1 MDGEVFLGGDRMTAA
16 FGDYDRTGLSHQTS
30 LRLALSVS
38 DATFGQYECAAFNSE
53 LGAQVMS
60 GAANITYDYTPS
72 SSVPEI
78 EWELPPV
85 LVVSEGKYLVLPCR
99 SVASTEP
106 AKISWYFGRY
116 PVDESRRVYIL
127 ANDSLAFFPIVED
140 DAGTYFCTASNSKGT
155 SESPVLEMKVSYL
168 RTDFLRHPSDTFAY
182 YGQDVVLPCQ
192 PPKSLPPASV
202 VWYKNYKVLDLS
214 LTNVKVVD
222 HDLHLL
228 SVRKSDNGVYYCV
241 AVNNLTTPSTRT
253 SLIATVRLEGPPIML
268 QPPVS
273 TKVTKGD
280 SLHLSCL
287 VEADPEP
294 VTSWLFQGLPVPPSD
309 KLSIV
314 NRGQELFVNDMG
326 KAWEGQFT
334 CVSKNRYGNAA
345 GNASVVVIVP
355 PASLHPIGQLTAR
368 EGRSY
373 SIECPIVGDPV
384 PDIRWYHN
392 GVDVSL
398 SKKSSLGVTLTL
410 SSLVIANV
418 TVDHA
423 GSYQCVGSNE
433 AGQTSSEGKLIVNVA
448 PVIVLGP
455 ADVTEVIG
463 SRLTLECD
471 VKGHPVPSIHWL
483 YNGSS
488 VLPQDVDASE
498 ENHKLTISSLGWAQ
512 VGQFECVADSSE
524 GTATASAFVRLMVPP
539 KIEEVQFPTT
549 AVRQGQEISFGC
561 TASGIPSPSM
571 QWVHQG
577 KVVRPSLDGRIRT
590 PALGSVVIER
600 AESSDSGLYECRAE
614 SSVGTDSRTMSLFVY
629 GEDFFSCTV
638 HDTYFFLPLLPP
650 YPHGLSTSPGAAA
663 PYVSEVN
670 GVDVSLSEKSAL
682 GVTLTL
688 SSLVIAN
695 VTVDHAGSYQ
705 CVGSN
710 DAGQTSSEGKLIVNV
725 APVIVLG
732 PADVT
737 EVIGSRLTLE
747 CDVKGHP
754 VPSIHWLYNVSADV
768 QLFCSQRGPPIMLQ
782 PPVSTKVTKGDSLH
796 LSCLVE
802 ADPEPVTSWLFQGLP
817 VPPSDKLSIVNRG
830 QELFVND
837 MGKAWEGQFTCVSKN
852 RYGNAAGNAS
862 VVVIVPPASLH
873 PIGQLTAREG
883 GSYSIECPIVGDPV
897 PDIRWYHNGV
907 DVSLSKKSSLGVTL
921 TLSSLVIAN
930 VTVDHAGSYQCVGS
944 NEAGQTSS
952 EGKLIVNVAPVIVL
966 GPADV
971 TEVIGSRLTLECDV
985 KGHPVP
991 SIHWLYNG
999 SSVLPQ
1005 DVDASEENHKL
1016 TISSLGWA
1024 QVGQFECVAD
1034 SSEGTA
1040 TASAFVRLMVPPKI
1054 EEVQFPTTAVRQGQE
1069 ISFGCTASGIP
1080 SPSMQWVHQ
1089 GKVVRP
1095 SLDGR
1100 IRTPALGSVVIE
1112 RAESSDSGL
1121 YECRAES
1128 RVGTDSRTMSL
1139 FVYGVPVPPVLLTAV
1154 PISSE
1159 SVYLLWRWSS
1169 PLPDFP
1175 EIDYFQI
1182 SFREKSSGETR
1193 VFPTHFPPNVTRMEV
1208 TGLEGGV
1215 AYVFY
1220 VTATN
1225 DVGMS
1230 EPSNLMSANT
1240 FQSSPSRPVGLH
1252 VLSVGATSATV
1263 SWEVP
1268 QVSSGVV
1275 KLYQL
1280 RYRRLDA
1287 YVQQEFTYINISK
1300 VDSPSVLVEISPLR
1314 AFSLYSVQVRAGN
1327 VQDGRTLYGEF
1338 TEPLTF
1344 RTNMTAP
1351 LLPPQDVSAVA
1362 VDPYSV
1368 TVTWQPIPVLAQNG
1382 PILFYH
1388 LVYMNNESVPLG
1400 RERVDNST
1408 TSFTIRGLSPWRWY
1422 LVLVGGE
1429 NARGK
1434 GPNSTAV
1441 RVETKSVAPVAAPK
1455 NFHVESLSADRL
1467 QISWQA
1473 LPYEVSTCAITS
1485 YEIRYRVKGDP
1496 LWSNVS
1502 VSSTSTSDAFIFVLP
1517 SLQPWTWYLSQ
1528 VAAFTDTVVPG
1539 LGPYSDVVIVRT
1551 MQGESDPVQS
1561 LSYSQ
1566 GPTDIRLTWQTPV
1579 AVRGVLAG
1587 YLVTYHPLDLP
1598 EQAETVSV
1606 EETSAHL
1613 LALQPSTVYNISVSA
1628 VNGAGPGA
1636 ELVVRVLTEDEPG
1649 VQQMTT

>member
-629 GEDFFSCTV
+629 G
-638 HDTYFFLPLLPP
+638 
-650 YPHGLSTSPGAAA
+650 
-663 PYVSEVN
+663 
-670 GVDVSLSEKSAL
+670 
-682 GVTLTL
+682 
-688 SSLVIAN
+688 
-695 VTVDHAGSYQ
+695 
-705 CVGSN
+705 
-710 DAGQTSSEGKLIVNV
+710 
-725 APVIVLG
+725 
-732 PADVT
+732 
-737 EVIGSRLTLE
+737 
-747 CDVKGHP
+747 
-754 VPSIHWLYNVSADV
+754 
-768 QLFCSQRGPPIMLQ
+768 
-782 PPVSTKVTKGDSLH
+782 
-796 LSCLVE
+796 
-802 ADPEPVTSWLFQGLP
+802 
-817 VPPSDKLSIVNRG
+817 
-830 QELFVND
+830 
-837 MGKAWEGQFTCVSKN
+837 
-852 RYGNAAGNAS
+852 
-862 VVVIVPPASLH
+862 
-873 PIGQLTAREG
+873 
-883 GSYSIECPIVGDPV
+883 
-897 PDIRWYHNGV
+897 
-907 DVSLSKKSSLGVTL
+907 
-921 TLSSLVIAN
+921 
-930 VTVDHAGSYQCVGS
+930 
-944 NEAGQTSS
+944 
-952 EGKLIVNVAPVIVL
+952 
-966 GPADV
+966 
-971 TEVIGSRLTLECDV
+971 
-985 KGHPVP
+985 
-991 SIHWLYNG
+991 
-999 SSVLPQ
+999 
-1005 DVDASEENHKL
+1005 
-1016 TISSLGWA
+1016 
-1024 QVGQFECVAD
+1024 
-1034 SSEGTA
+1034 
-1040 TASAFVRLMVPPKI
+1040 
-1054 EEVQFPTTAVRQGQE
+1054 
-1069 ISFGCTASGIP
+1069 
-1080 SPSMQWVHQ
+1080 
-1089 GKVVRP
+1089 
-1095 SLDGR
+1095 
-1100 IRTPALGSVVIE
+1100 
-1112 RAESSDSGL
+1112 
-1121 YECRAES
+1121 
-1128 RVGTDSRTMSL
+1128 
-1139 FVYGVPVPPVLLTAV
+1139 VPVPPVLLTAV